1 MEKFLNFV
9 SQFKELI
16 VFLAL
21 VIISLSLIS
30 LDDVSKIGGF
40 RTVVIGTVGWF
51 QRLFAWIPNPGAL
64 ESENRAIR
72 ELNIQLSE
80 EVMRMREALH
90 ENQRLRKMLEL
101 KEKTTEDLV
110 IAEVV
115 GKSTVQLRN
124 YITIDKGRNSGI
136 DYGMSVRTD
145 AGLVGIVIGLTD
157 NFSLVELILN
167 RNVRIACR
175 FQRTGINGII
185 TWEGGEHLLVKNIP
199 QSFDVAVGDV
209 IETSNYSNRYP
220 NYIPIGK
227 VINVEA
233 DKGSLFKKILVEPY
247 ANFNSLDQVFV
258 VRYIPDRERIELLKE
273 MEESLRI
280 KLGQAGR

>member
-16 VFLAL
+16 IFIAL

-64 ESENRAIR
+64 ETENRAIR

-80 EVMRMREALH
+80 EVMRMREAIL

-101 KEKTTEDLV
+101 KEKNPEELV

-124 YITIDKGRNSGI
+124 YVTIDKGKSSGI

-145 AGLVGIVIGLTD
+145 AGLVGIIIGLTE
-157 NFSLVELILN
+157 NYSLVELILN
-167 RNVRIACR
+167 RNVKIACK
-175 FQRTGINGII
+175 FQRTGINGIVV
-185 TWEGGEHLLVKNIP
+185 WEGGEHLLVKNIP
-199 QSFDVAVGDV
+199 ESFDVVVGDI
-209 IETSNYSNRYP
+209 IETSDFSNRYP
-220 NYIPIGK
+220 NFIPIGK
-227 VINVEA
+227 VVKVES
-233 DKGSLFKKILVEPY
+233 DKGSLFKRILVEPF

-258 VRYIPDRERIELLKE
+258 VKYVPDKERNQLIKE
-273 MEESLRI
+273 MEERLRI
-280 KLGQAGR
+280 RQGQAGR